1 MYRSVPLLLIVLYVD
16 VSKTRPRDPSL
27 QQPEADRR
35 ASKFLR
41 TIPSSMAPQQYAY
54 PAPRAYANHKE
65 WSGREDSFETVTRTP
80 APREWYPRSSSD
92 LERSD
97 RVSESRPRPT
107 ATFRRPSF
115 LTSFRAMFTGV
126 SEARLATIPRRLS
139 ILSNR
144 PRRSSVITR
153 HVEGLFHL

>member
-1 MYRSVPLLLIVLYVD
+1 MI
-16 VSKTRPRDPSL
+16 
-27 QQPEADRR
+27 R
-35 ASKFLR
+35 ASSTTVRLTFLR
-41 TIPSSMAPQQYAY
+41 TTSSPMAPQQHAY
-54 PAPRAYANHKE
+54 PAHRAYNDPKE
-65 WSGREDSFETVTRTP
+65 WSGHEDSYETATRTP
-80 APREWYPRSSSD
+80 TSREWYRRSSSD

-97 RVSESRPRPT
+97 RVSESRPKPT

-153 HVEGLFHL
+153 HVEGPFHFWLSRRIISYHCSRH